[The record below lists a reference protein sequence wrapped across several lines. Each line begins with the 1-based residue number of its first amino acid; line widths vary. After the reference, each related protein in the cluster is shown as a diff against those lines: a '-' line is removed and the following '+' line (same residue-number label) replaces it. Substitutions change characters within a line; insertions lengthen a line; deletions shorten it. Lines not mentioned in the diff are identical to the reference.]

1 MHISKLYEYM
11 VCMTALLKENPRT
24 FKPRVLVISEAA
36 HSILE
41 FVWNRLLKLLLLSK
55 LYDMLD

>member
-1 MHISKLYEYM
+1 
-11 VCMTALLKENPRT
+11 MTALLKENPRT
-24 FKPRVLVISEAA
+24 LKPRVLVISEAA

-41 FVWNRLLKLLLLSK
+41 FVWNRLLKLLLLSE